1 MDNGQL
7 AKLSSS
13 SPVGSR
19 HFWHRTWLK
28 FLVFSELLGLDTKT
42 TTRRTRCAERQ
53 NCCSCAN
60 CATATATVSMEMQ
73 TGLACSNSSS
83 STTAA
88 AAAGGLRDTS
98 IRYKMLARRC
108 NRRRQLSTSPSPLLY
123 LSPSVSP
130 SRLSAIVI
138 IDLWQDDWWSDRAM
152 QQRQPGM
159 EIYERF
165 A

>member
-42 TTRRTRCAERQ
+42 TTAATRTRCAERQ

-73 TGLACSNSSS
+73 TGLACSSSS

-108 NRRRQLSTSPSPLLY
+108 NRRRQLPPLPFS

-138 IDLWQDDWWSDRAM
+138 IDLWQDD
-152 QQRQPGM
+152 
-159 EIYERF
+159 
-165 A
+165 

>member
-13 SPVGSR
+13 SAVGSR

-60 CATATATVSMEMQ
+60 CATATVSMEMQ
-73 TGLACSNSSS
+73 TGLACSSSSS

-108 NRRRQLSTSPSPLLY
+108 NRRRQLSTSPSPLLS
-123 LSPSVSP
+123 LSLSLCLAFSSVSNCNNR
-130 SRLSAIVI
+130 SVAR
-138 IDLWQDDWWSDRAM
+138 
-152 QQRQPGM
+152 
-159 EIYERF
+159 
-165 A
+165 

>member
-13 SPVGSR
+13 SAVGSR

-73 TGLACSNSSS
+73 TGLACSSSS
-83 STTAA
+83 SSS
-88 AAAGGLRDTS
+88 R
-98 IRYKMLARRC
+98 RLARYIHQIQNAC
-108 NRRRQLSTSPSPLLY
+108 PQMQPPPPTLNFP
-123 LSPSVSP
+123 LSPSLSLSLCLAFSSVSNCNNR
-130 SRLSAIVI
+130 SVAR
-138 IDLWQDDWWSDRAM
+138 
-152 QQRQPGM
+152 
-159 EIYERF
+159 
-165 A
+165 

>member
-13 SPVGSR
+13 SAVGSR

-28 FLVFSELLGLDTKT
+28 FLVFSELLGLDTKNKT
-42 TTRRTRCAERQ
+42 TRTRCAERQ

-73 TGLACSNSSS
+73 TGLACSSSSS

-108 NRRRQLSTSPSPLLY
+108 NRRRQLSTSPSPLLS

-138 IDLWQDDWWSDRAM
+138 IDLWQDD
-152 QQRQPGM
+152 
-159 EIYERF
+159 
-165 A
+165 

>member
-13 SPVGSR
+13 SAVGSR

-73 TGLACSNSSS
+73 TGLACSSSS
-83 STTAA
+83 STTAATAA

-108 NRRRQLSTSPSPLLY
+108 NRRRQLSTSPSPLLS

-138 IDLWQDDWWSDRAM
+138 IDLWQDD
-152 QQRQPGM
+152 
-159 EIYERF
+159 
-165 A
+165 

>member
-13 SPVGSR
+13 SAVGSR

-73 TGLACSNSSS
+73 TGLACSSS

-108 NRRRQLSTSPSPLLY
+108 NRRRQLSTSPSPLLS
-123 LSPSVSP
+123 LSLCLAFSSVSNCNNR
-130 SRLSAIVI
+130 SVAR
-138 IDLWQDDWWSDRAM
+138 
-152 QQRQPGM
+152 
-159 EIYERF
+159 
-165 A
+165 